1 MTSMN
6 GVATPLKIAFAEA
19 RADGRDL
26 SGVLPVLVR
35 SPLFVVA
42 NDNGARLELYI
53 TKSPVPDRMCV
64 TISESREAMAQ
75 VPAHLVHPVTIDRL
89 LAGIIGAWDIVI
101 VYPDGGD
108 VLQAEYVPDLRAM
121 VDNTS

>member
-1 MTSMN
+1 VTSME
-6 GVATPLKIAFAEA
+6 GVATPIKSAFAEA
-19 RADGRDL
+19 RAHGRDL
-26 SGVLPVLVR
+26 SGVLPI
-35 SPLFVVA
+35 LFVVA
-42 NDNGARLELYI
+42 NDNGTGLELYI

-101 VYPDGGD
+101 AYPDGGD
-108 VLQAEYVPDLRAM
+108 VLQAEYVPDLRSM
-121 VDNTS
+121 VDMTS